1 MSYTISAKASY
12 PSQHRQWSRAI
23 QQETRQLLLAKRP
36 VNLPKNLSKTDIY
49 FKNMRGEIAV
59 MTLSDYMA
67 CVLRLSVMPH
77 GRVRQYDDVEL
88 LLPEGWVLPYC

>member
-1 MSYTISAKASY
+1 MLESQYIS
-12 PSQHRQWSRAI
+12 SQKVRFLWSKKLAA
-23 QQETRQLLLAKRP
+23 QLIHP
-36 VNLPKNLSKTDIY
+36 
-49 FKNMRGEIAV
+49 IAV

-88 LLPEGWVLPYC
+88 LLAEGWVLR